1 MFLKDALEACPELQ
15 LRCGE
20 DLAVYRKYSAAVT
33 ATLAASGCPVER
45 LGMDENWVDVSKLVT
60 ERMKTEQD
68 EPAVK
73 VDVNVIGG
81 SLSCS
86 LQGCGC
92 NERLQVGVQLFS
104 RESLNAQLFFS
115 WVAPLR
121 RSLQPRS
128 LSSTSSPAVLGFPTI
143 SCSPRCSYY

>member
-60 ERMKTEQD
+60 ERMKTDQD

-81 SLSCS
+81 SFSCS
-86 LQGCGC
+86 LHSCGC
-92 NERLQVGVQLFS
+92 NERLQVGVQ
-104 RESLNAQLFFS
+104 
-115 WVAPLR
+115 
-121 RSLQPRS
+121 
-128 LSSTSSPAVLGFPTI
+128 
-143 SCSPRCSYY
+143 Y

>member
-1 MFLKDALEACPELQ
+1 MTKCMFLKDALEACPELQ

-68 EPAVK
+68 EPAVTD
-73 VDVNVIGG
+73 DVNVIGG

-86 LQGCGC
+86 LHGCGC
-92 NERLQVGVQLFS
+92 NERLQVGVQ
-104 RESLNAQLFFS
+104 
-115 WVAPLR
+115 
-121 RSLQPRS
+121 
-128 LSSTSSPAVLGFPTI
+128 
-143 SCSPRCSYY
+143 